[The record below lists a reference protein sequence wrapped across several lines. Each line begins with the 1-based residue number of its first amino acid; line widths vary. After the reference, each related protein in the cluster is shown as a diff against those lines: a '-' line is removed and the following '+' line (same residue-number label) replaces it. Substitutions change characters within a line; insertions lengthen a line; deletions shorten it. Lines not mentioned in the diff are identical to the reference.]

1 VKSKDIKNITQNLS
15 NKTQFYSSS
24 LKYILPMDKIKNKVW
39 LQIFII
45 YTRYLIGGAFVFA
58 SLIKIKGNRFTS
70 ESGELNPINSAW
82 HFFETMYQSGLYWK
96 FIGISQLIAGLIL
109 MTQKYSKLGALLNFP
124 IILNIFIITLSYYFA
139 YTPVITG
146 LMLLANLILIL
157 WEWDE
162 IKVLFNLEL
171 NIDKSIR
178 LEKDNLWQII
188 GLILFSFTFI
198 YRISVDKY
206 NIAFWIISCFLIG
219 FIGLIIGLYRER
231 KRKTTYNTVHN

>member
-1 VKSKDIKNITQNLS
+1 MGNIKE
-15 NKTQFYSSS
+15 
-24 LKYILPMDKIKNKVW
+24 KVW

-96 FIGISQLIAGLIL
+96 FIGISQLIAGLLL
-109 MTQKYSKLGALLNFP
+109 MTQKYSKLGALLNLP

-139 YTPVITG
+139 YTPIITG
-146 LMLLANLILIL
+146 LMLLANLILII
-157 WEWDE
+157 WEWEE
-162 IKVLFNLEL
+162 IKVLFNLEP
-171 NIDKSIR
+171 NINKSIR
-178 LEKDNLWQII
+178 IEKDILWQII

-198 YRISVDKY
+198 YRISVVKY
-206 NIAFWIISCFLIG
+206 NIAFWLVTCFLIG
-219 FIGLIIGLYRER
+219 LLGLVIGLYKER
-231 KRKTTYNTVHN
+231 KRKNS